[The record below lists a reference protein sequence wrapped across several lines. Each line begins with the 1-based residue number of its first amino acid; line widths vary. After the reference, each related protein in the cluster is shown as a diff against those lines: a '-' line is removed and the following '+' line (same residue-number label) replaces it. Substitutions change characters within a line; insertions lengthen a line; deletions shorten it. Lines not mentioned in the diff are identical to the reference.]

1 MAQLTEDREQAAD
14 IVVPGVRTGRANPL
28 VQVWYL
34 LRRYPVIPGTV
45 ISLLIVVGVFAPQ
58 LSPTNWEKQNVRNFR
73 EHPQTFFRADE
84 HNAPVNE
91 ADFDLETRD
100 GRNALRAA
108 NAQHHGRLAFVL
120 GGDALGRDVLS
131 RVVGGARTS
140 LKVAG
145 IALATGTTVGVMMG
159 LTAGYFGGLVD
170 EIIMRI
176 VDMWLGLPFL
186 LVAILASVT
195 IGASERT
202 VMILLALL
210 AWTGFVRLV
219 RADVLVIKTLDYV
232 ASARVAG
239 ASDFRI
245 IFKHIFPGT
254 VSTILVV
261 ASLNVGGLILAEA
274 GLSFLSVG
282 IPDPIP
288 TWGKSVSEGR
298 SYLETSWYIS
308 FWPGFA
314 IFLTVMSLN
323 FFGDWLRD
331 RLDPRLRQ
339 IN

>member
-1 MAQLTEDREQAAD
+1 MAQITDAPESAGE
-14 IVVPGVRTGRANPL
+14 IVTGRARTGWPNPFARG
-28 VQVWYL
+28 WFL
-34 LRRYPVIPGTV
+34 LRRYPIIPGIV
-45 ISLLIVVGVFAPQ
+45 ITLLVVVGLFAPQ
-58 LSPTNWEKQNVRNFR
+58 ITPTDWTRQALEHR
-73 EHPQTFFRADE
+73 EHPQTWGRADE
-84 HNAPVNE
+84 HNTPVVE
-91 ADFDLETRD
+91 SDFDLETRD

-108 NAQHHGRLAFVL
+108 NKTHHNRWTYIL
-120 GGDALGRDVLS
+120 GGDQFGRDVLG
-131 RVVGGARTS
+131 RVIGGTRTS

-145 IALATGTTVGVMMG
+145 IALAAGTTVGVI
-159 LTAGYFGGLVD
+159 LALVAGYYGGIVD

-186 LVAILASVT
+186 LIAILASVT

-210 AWTGFVRLV
+210 AWSGFVRQI
-219 RADVLVIKTLDYV
+219 RSDVLVLKTRDYV
-232 ASARVAG
+232 AAARVVG
-239 ASDFRI
+239 ASDIRI
-245 IFKHIFPGT
+245 IVRHIFPGT
-254 VSTILVV
+254 VSTMLVI
-261 ASLNVGGLILAEA
+261 ASLNIGGLILAEA
-274 GLSFLSVG
+274 ALSFLSVG

-298 SYLETSWYIS
+298 AFLETAFWIS

-314 IFLTVMSLN
+314 IFLVVMSLN

>member
-1 MAQLTEDREQAAD
+1 MAQIVDVPEQPGE
-14 IVVPGVRTGRANPL
+14 IVIPGARLGRPNPL
-28 VQVWYL
+28 ARGWFL
-34 LRRYPVIPGTV
+34 LRRYPIIPGIVMTTLV
-45 ISLLIVVGVFAPQ
+45 IVGVFAPQ
-58 LSPTNWEKQNVRNFR
+58 ISPTDWEKQNIRNFR

-84 HNAPVNE
+84 HNAPIFE
-91 ADFDLETRD
+91 SDFDLDTRD

-108 NAQHHGRLAFVL
+108 SATHHGRFVFVL
-120 GGDALGRDVLS
+120 GGDPLGRDVLS
-131 RVVGGARTS
+131 RMIGGTRTS

-145 IALATGTTVGVMMG
+145 IALAAGTTVGVIMA
-159 LTAGYFGGLVD
+159 LVAGYYGGLVD

-186 LVAILASVT
+186 LVAILAAVT

-210 AWTGFVRLV
+210 AWTPFVRQI
-219 RADVLVIKTLDYV
+219 RADVLIIKTTYYV
-232 ASARVAG
+232 ASARIAG
-239 ASDFRI
+239 ASDIRI

-254 VSTILVV
+254 MSTVLVV

-274 GLSFLSVG
+274 ALSFLSVG

-298 SYLETSWYIS
+298 SYLETSWWIS

-314 IFLTVMSLN
+314 IFLVVMSFN

-339 IN
+339 VN

>member
-1 MAQLTEDREQAAD
+1 
-14 IVVPGVRTGRANPL
+14 
-28 VQVWYL
+28 
-34 LRRYPVIPGTV
+34 
-45 ISLLIVVGVFAPQ
+45 
-58 LSPTNWEKQNVRNFR
+58 
-73 EHPQTFFRADE
+73 
-84 HNAPVNE
+84 
-91 ADFDLETRD
+91 
-100 GRNALRAA
+100 
-108 NAQHHGRLAFVL
+108 
-120 GGDALGRDVLS
+120 
-131 RVVGGARTS
+131 
-140 LKVAG
+140 
-145 IALATGTTVGVMMG
+145 
-159 LTAGYFGGLVD
+159 
-170 EIIMRI
+170 
-176 VDMWLGLPFL
+176 
-186 LVAILASVT
+186 
-195 IGASERT
+195 
-202 VMILLALL
+202 MILLALL

-219 RADVLVIKTLDYV
+219 RADVLVLKTLDYV

-245 IFKHIFPGT
+245 ILRHIFPGT

-308 FWPGFA
+308 FWPGLA

>member
-1 MAQLTEDREQAAD
+1 MAIQGLPRRGEHQPSNSFLRQLKRRLD
-14 IVVPGVRTGRANPL
+14 VL
-28 VQVWYL
+28 K
-34 LRRYPVIPGTV
+34 RYPISSIVILG
-45 ISLLIVVGVFAPQ
+45 LIGFMAVFAP
-58 LSPTNWEKQNVRNFR
+58 LI
-73 EHPQTFFRADE
+73 
-84 HNAPVNE
+84 APHDHLIGE
-91 ADFDLETRD
+91 LRD
-100 GRNALRAA
+100 R
-108 NAQHHGRLAFVL
+108 HIPPVL
-120 GGDALGRDVLS
+120 VGGDTNHILGTDSLGRDILS
-131 RVVGGARTS
+131 RLIYGSRISV
-140 LKVAG
+140 
-145 IALATGTTVGVMMG
+145 IVGVVTLIIGGGFGTIMG
-159 LTAGYFGGLVD
+159 LISGYAGGWVD

>member
-1 MAQLTEDREQAAD
+1 MAQIAD
-14 IVVPGVRTGRANPL
+14 SSDQVAIPGSRSGRQNPL
-28 VQVWYL
+28 IQGWYI
-34 LRRYPVIPGTV
+34 LRRYPIIPGIVMT
-45 ISLLIVVGVFAPQ
+45 LLIVVGVFAPQ
-58 LSPTNWEKQNVRNFR
+58 VSPTDWSVQALTHR
-73 EHPQTFFRADE
+73 EHPQTFFRGDD
-84 HNAPVNE
+84 HNTPVIE
-91 ADFDLETRD
+91 SDFDDSRD

-108 NAQHHGRLAFVL
+108 NKIHHDRWTYVL
-120 GGDALGRDVLS
+120 GGDSLGRDVLS
-131 RVVGGARTS
+131 RMIGGARTS

-145 IALATGTTVGVMMG
+145 IALAAGTTVGVIMA
-159 LTAGYFGGLVD
+159 LVAGYYGGIVD
-170 EIIMRI
+170 EVIMRI

-210 AWTGFVRLV
+210 AWTPFVRQI
-219 RADVLVIKTLDYV
+219 RADVLILKTTDYV

-239 ASDFRI
+239 ASDIRI

-254 VSTILVV
+254 MSTMLVV

-274 GLSFLSVG
+274 ALSFLSVG

-298 SYLETSWYIS
+298 GYLETSWWIS

-314 IFLTVMSLN
+314 IFLVVMSLN
-323 FFGDWLRD
+323 FFGDWVRD

-339 IN
+339 VN

>member
-1 MAQLTEDREQAAD
+1 MAQITDTQEESREIQ
-14 IVVPGVRTGRANPL
+14 IPGIRTGRPNPL
-28 VQVWYL
+28 AKGWFL
-34 LRRYPVIPGTV
+34 LRRYPVIPGFV
-45 ISLLIVVGVFAPQ
+45 ISLLIIVGVFAPQ
-58 LSPTNWEKQNVRNFR
+58 VTPTNWEKQNLRNFA
-73 EHPQTFFRADE
+73 EHPQTWFRADE

-100 GRNALRAA
+100 GRHALRAA
-108 NAQHHGRLAFVL
+108 NGTHHGRFVFIL
-120 GGDALGRDVLS
+120 GGDHLGRDVLS

-145 IALATGTTVGVMMG
+145 IALIAGTTVGVAMG
-159 LTAGYFGGLVD
+159 LVSGYYGGIVD

-202 VMILLALL
+202 VMFLLVLL
-210 AWTGFVRLV
+210 AWTPFVRQV
-219 RADVLVIKTLDYV
+219 RGEVLVLRTLDYV
-232 ASARVAG
+232 AAARIAG
-239 ASDFRI
+239 ASDVRI
-245 IFKHIFPGT
+245 IARHIFPGT
-254 VSTILVV
+254 ISIVLVV
-261 ASLNVGGLILAEA
+261 ASLSVGGLILAEA
-274 GLSFLSVG
+274 ALSFLSVG

-298 SYLETSWYIS
+298 TYLETSWWIS

-314 IFLTVMSLN
+314 IFLVVMSLN
-323 FFGDWLRD
+323 FMGDWLRD

-339 IN
+339 VN